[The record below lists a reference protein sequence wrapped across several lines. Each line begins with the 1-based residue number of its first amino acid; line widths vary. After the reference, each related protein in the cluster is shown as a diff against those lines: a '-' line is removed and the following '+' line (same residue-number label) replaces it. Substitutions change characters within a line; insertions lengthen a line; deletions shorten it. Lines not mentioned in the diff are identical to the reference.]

1 MYKSKIIYGIFTQ
14 YINESGKNSTGVAF
28 KYRFRNVKKSKKNVN
43 CIISYNTAQFRPK
56 EREKS
61 VFDPKEKKEL
71 DKIFF

>member
-43 CIISYNTAQFRPK
+43 CIISNNTAQFRPK
-56 EREKS
+56 
-61 VFDPKEKKEL
+61 FYPIEKKEL